1 MQGAGVGFRSLCD
14 GAVDTMGAS
23 GERVFLTSSFRPNF
37 YLGAMLSLNM
47 GACLL
52 VSMTVLPAI
61 LNRFRPRFVYGEK
74 M

>member
-1 MQGAGVGFRSLCD
+1 MS
-14 GAVDTMGAS
+14 AS

-61 LNRFRPRFVYGEK
+61 LNRFRPRFVYGER